1 MDFFGML
8 ADAAVKF
15 GESAIDV
22 AAGGVAWVLGT
33 LADLLIV
40 LSAALPDG
48 GIWELPEVGGMW
60 EHGLGWLNWWLPIG
74 QLAAILAAWVAA
86 TVAYFVF
93 QFKFRRMVQQH

>member
-1 MDFFGML
+1 MDIIGIL
-8 ADAAVKF
+8 ADAVVKF

-22 AAGGVAWVLGT
+22 AA
-33 LADLLIV
+33 
-40 LSAALPDG
+40 G

-93 QFKFRRMVQQH
+93 QFKFRRMVQRN